1 MSLGHCIDMVAK
13 GDPDRHAVT
22 RAADDATQ
30 ARLYPLYALNLE
42 IARAAWASA
51 EPMVCEMRLQWWR
64 DAVEKLTAVNPAPPP
79 HPVLDACGWLAG
91 DAEAGAVLDALIEA
105 RLWDVWAEP
114 FADAAALWAHL
125 EATGGAIMALAARAL
140 EADDR
145 AQAIARDFGTAAV
158 LAPWLQAVP
167 ELTGRGRA
175 PLPDPSPQAIAALA
189 RDGLARLAAARA
201 QRGVVPRALLP
212 ALLPGW
218 QAAPLLQMAAR
229 DPDRVLQGTLWQ
241 SEFSRRGGLAW
252 RAVTGFW

>member
-1 MSLGHCIDMVAK
+1 MSLAHCIDMVAQ

-91 DAEAGAVLDALIEA
+91 DAAAGAVLDALIEA
-105 RLWDVWAEP
+105 RRWDVWAEP

-125 EATGGAIMALAARAL
+125 GATGGAVMGLAARAL
-140 EADDR
+140 GADDR

-167 ELTGRGRA
+167 ELTARGRA

-189 RDGLARLAAARA
+189 RDGLVRLAAARA
-201 QRGVVPRALLP
+201 QRGAVPRAVLP

-218 QAAPLLQMAAR
+218 QAAPLLRLAAR
-229 DPDRVLQGTLWQ
+229 DPARVLQGGLWQ
-241 SEFSRRGGLAW
+241 SEFARRGGLAW
-252 RAVTGFW
+252 HAVTGLW

>member
-1 MSLGHCIDMVAK
+1 MSLSHCIEMVAK

-22 RAADDATQ
+22 RAADEATQ

-64 DAVEKLTAVNPAPPP
+64 DALEKLTAVNFAAPA

-91 DAEAGAVLDALIEA
+91 EREAGAVLDALIEA
-105 RLWDVWAEP
+105 RQWDVWAEP
-114 FADAAALWAHL
+114 LADAPALWAHL
-125 EATGGAIMALAARAL
+125 EATGGAIMGLAARAL
-140 EADDR
+140 GADDR
-145 AQAIARDFGTAAV
+145 AQGIARDFGTAAV

-175 PLPDPSPQAIAALA
+175 PLPDPAPDAIAALA
-189 RDGLARLAAARA
+189 RDGLARLSAARA
-201 QRGVVPRALLP
+201 QRGAVPRAVLP

-218 QAAPLLQMAAR
+218 QAAPLLRLAAR
-229 DPDRVLQGTLWQ
+229 DPARVLQGALWQ
-241 SEFSRRGGLAW
+241 SEFARRGGLAW
-252 RAVTGFW
+252 RAVTGRW

>member
-1 MSLGHCIDMVAK
+1 MSLSHCIDMVAQ

-22 RAADDATQ
+22 RAADDATR

-64 DAVEKLTAVNPAPPP
+64 DGLEALTAVNPAPPP
-79 HPVLDACGWLAG
+79 HPVLEACGWLAG
-91 DAEAGAVLDALIEA
+91 DVQAGAVLEALIDA
-105 RLWDVWAEP
+105 RRWDVWAEP

-125 EATGGAIMALAARAL
+125 GATGGAVMALAARAL
-140 EADDR
+140 GADDR
-145 AQAIARDFGTAAV
+145 VQGIARDFGTAAV

-175 PLPDPSPQAIAALA
+175 PLPDASPAAIAALA
-189 RDGLARLAAARA
+189 RDGLARMAAARA
-201 QRGVVPRALLP
+201 QRAAVPRAVLP

-218 QAAPLLQMAAR
+218 QAGALLRLAAA
-229 DPDRVLQGTLWQ
+229 DPDRVLQGRLWQ
-241 SEFSRRGGLAW
+241 SEFARRGGLAW
-252 RAVTGFW
+252 RAVTGRW